1 VIEAAIVALRWL
13 QYGAAVALLGT
24 PLFLLY
30 GLSLGRGP
38 GAADPIGARRI
49 LSAAALAAVLLSLAG
64 LIAQTAVMAGSLD
77 EALKPA
83 SLGFMIEGTA
93 LGKAYVAR
101 GAAALIAL
109 ALLLLLPS
117 GRPLW
122 GLTALAGLV
131 VVASFAWTGHG
142 ASTEGPGRLLHLGAD
157 IVHALAAALWLG
169 ALVAFAR
176 LLARPGD
183 LPRVHQALKDF
194 AGVGTFAV
202 ALLVMTGLINSGFL
216 IGPDR
221 LAALFTS
228 LYGWLLLLKLALFA
242 AMLAVAA
249 RNRYRLTPALGT
261 ALETGGDAAPSIAR
275 LRGSV
280 LLETVLGAAVLLV
293 VALMGTLPP
302 PASI

>member
-13 QYGAAVALLGT
+13 QYGAAVVLLGT

-30 GLSLGRGP
+30 GFGRGH
-38 GAADPIGARRI
+38 GAADPVGARRM
-49 LSAAALAAVLLSLAG
+49 LVAAALAVALLSLAG
-64 LIAQTAVMAGSLD
+64 LVAQTAVMAGSLD

-109 ALLLLLPS
+109 ALLLLVPF
-117 GRPLW
+117 GRALW
-122 GLTALAGLV
+122 AVTALGGLV
-131 VVASFAWTGHG
+131 AVASFAWTGHG
-142 ASTEGPGRLLHLGAD
+142 ASTEGPAGPIHLGAD
-157 IVHALAAALWLG
+157 IVHAVAAALWLG
-169 ALVAFAR
+169 ALVAFAL
-176 LLARPGD
+176 LLARPRD
-183 LPRVHQALKDF
+183 LPPIHRALHDF

-202 ALLVMTGLINSGFL
+202 SLLVVTGLINSGFL
-216 IGPDR
+216 VGPDR
-221 LAALFTS
+221 LGALFTS
-228 LYGWLLLLKLALFA
+228 LYGQLLLLKLALFA
-242 AMLAVAA
+242 AMVAVAA
-249 RNRYRLTPALGT
+249 RNRYRLTPAFGT
-261 ALETGGDAAPSIAR
+261 ALETGGDAAPSIAQ

-302 PASI
+302 PASM

>member
-1 VIEAAIVALRWL
+1 MIEAAIVALRWL
-13 QYGAAVALLGT
+13 QYGAAAVLLGT

-30 GLSLGRGP
+30 GLGRGH
-38 GAADPIGARRI
+38 AASAPVVPRRR
-49 LSAAALAAVLLSLAG
+49 LAAAALALVLLSLAG

-101 GAAALIAL
+101 GGAALIAL

-117 GRPLW
+117 GRVLW
-122 GLTALAGLV
+122 GLTALAGAV

-142 ASTEGPGRLLHLGAD
+142 ASTEGPGRLIHLGAD

-169 ALVAFAR
+169 ALVAFAL
-176 LLARPGD
+176 LLARPRD
-183 LPRVHQALKDF
+183 LPPVHRALKDF

-202 ALLVMTGLINSGFL
+202 ALLVVTGLINSGFL
-216 IGPDR
+216 IGSDR
-221 LAALFTS
+221 IAALFTS

-242 AMLAVAA
+242 AMVAVAA

-261 ALETGGDAAPSIAR
+261 ALETGADAAPSIAR

-280 LLETVLGAAVLLV
+280 LLETVLGAAILLV

>member
-30 GLSLGRGP
+30 GLGRAP
-38 GAADPIGARRI
+38 GAADPVGARRM
-49 LSAAALAAVLLSLAG
+49 LAAAALAVALLSLAG
-64 LIAQTAVMAGSLD
+64 LILQTAVMAGSLD

-101 GAAALIAL
+101 GAAALLAL
-109 ALLLLLPS
+109 ALLLLVPS

-131 VVASFAWTGHG
+131 VAASFAWTGHG

-157 IVHALAAALWLG
+157 IVHAVAAALWLG

-176 LLARPGD
+176 LLARPRD
-183 LPRVHQALKDF
+183 LPPVHQALKDF
-194 AGVGTFAV
+194 AGVGTLAV
-202 ALLVMTGLINSGFL
+202 ALLVVTGLINSGFL
-216 IGPDR
+216 IGPDQI
-221 LAALFTS
+221 AALFTT
-228 LYGWLLLLKLALFA
+228 LYGRLLLLKLALFA
-242 AMLAVAA
+242 AMVAVAA
-249 RNRYRLTPALGT
+249 RNRYRLTPGLGN

-275 LRGSV
+275 LRGAV
-280 LLETVLGAAVLLV
+280 LLETVLGAAILLV
-293 VALMGTLPP
+293 VAFMGTLPP

>member
-1 VIEAAIVALRWL
+1 MIEAAIVALRWL

-30 GLSLGRGP
+30 GLGRGQ
-38 GAADPIGARRI
+38 AASAPVAPRRM
-49 LSAAALAAVLLSLAG
+49 LAAAALALVLLSLAG

-109 ALLLLLPS
+109 ALLLLLRS
-117 GRPLW
+117 GRVLW
-122 GLTALAGLV
+122 RLTALAGVV

-142 ASTEGPGRLLHLGAD
+142 ASTEGPGRLIHLGAD

-176 LLARPGD
+176 LLARPRD
-183 LPRVHQALKDF
+183 LPPVHRALKDF
-194 AGVGTFAV
+194 AGVGTLAV
-202 ALLVMTGLINSGFL
+202 ALLVVTGLINGGFL
-216 IGPDR
+216 IGLDR
-221 LAALFTS
+221 PEALFAT
-228 LYGWLLLLKLALFA
+228 LYGRLLLLKLALFA
-242 AMLAVAA
+242 AMVAIAA
-249 RNRYRLTPALGT
+249 RNRYRLTPALGI
-261 ALETGGDAAPSIAR
+261 ALEAGADAAPSIAR
-275 LRGSV
+275 LRGAV
-280 LLETVLGAAVLLV
+280 LLETVLGAAILLV

>member
-1 VIEAAIVALRWL
+1 MEASIVAVRWL

-30 GLSLGRGP
+30 GFGRGHD
-38 GAADPIGARRI
+38 ASDTVGARRM
-49 LSAAALAAVLLSLAG
+49 LAAAALAVALLSLAG
-64 LIAQTAVMAGSLD
+64 LVAQTAVMAGSLD

-109 ALLLLLPS
+109 ALLLLVPS
-117 GRPLW
+117 GRLLW
-122 GLTALAGLV
+122 GLTALGGLV

-157 IVHALAAALWLG
+157 IVHAVTAALWLG
-169 ALVAFAR
+169 ALVAFAL
-176 LLARPGD
+176 LLARPRD
-183 LPRVHQALKDF
+183 LPPVHRALKGF
-194 AGVGTFAV
+194 AGVGTLAV
-202 ALLVMTGLINSGFL
+202 ALLVVTGLINSGFL
-216 IGPDR
+216 IGLDR
-221 LAALFTS
+221 PGSLFTT
-228 LYGWLLLLKLALFA
+228 LYGQLLLLKLALFA
-242 AMLAVAA
+242 AMVAVAA

-261 ALETGGDAAPSIAR
+261 ALETGGDAAPSIGR

-280 LLETVLGAAVLLV
+280 LLETVLGAAILLV

-302 PASI
+302 PASM